1 LSQIVKVDPVKHAAT
16 LVRNAQLVEAV
27 PQRTRQ
33 ESVAH
38 RGSAVSW
45 RETIRE
51 GWKHWITLNA
61 NNLAWSAL
69 VIGGFLLTT
78 LLM

>member
-1 LSQIVKVDPVKHAAT
+1 
-16 LVRNAQLVEAV
+16 V